1 MSSIE
6 VKSES
11 GRAIL
16 DLVAAWVA
24 ERGGGGGG
32 GGEAGDAGEAG
43 TPAAK
48 RAKPTE

>member
-16 DLVAAWVA
+16 GLVAAWVA
-24 ERGGGGGG
+24 ERGGGGG